1 MPVVGL
7 ALAAAL
13 SIGAASCA
21 SQSRDETGSSSPAHS
36 SLRMPDG
43 KEWLTQNLSLDIADS
58 YCFDDREANCRRY
71 GRLYTWQSAQ
81 QACRLL
87 GDRWRLPTDDDWREL
102 AGHYGGAF
110 DGAEG
115 SGKAAYQ
122 ALLTGGRSGFDAVLG
137 GGRALDEVPVV
148 RFRFNRNR
156 TTGTG
161 YDDLDGHGFY
171 WTATDIDAASAP
183 FYNFGRGSLT
193 LYRQPEGEKARAFA
207 VRCLR

>member
-1 MPVVGL
+1 MIVRSAPSRMPTVTL
-7 ALAAAL
+7 ALAAAF

-21 SQSRDETGSSSPAHS
+21 NRSQVETGRSTPAHS

-43 KEWLTQNLSLDIADS
+43 KEWLTQNLGLDTADS
-58 YCFDDREANCRRY
+58 YCFDDRAANCRRY
-71 GRLYTWQSAQ
+71 GRLYTWPSAQ
-81 QACRLL
+81 QACRRL

-102 AGHYGGAF
+102 ASHYGGAF

-122 ALLTGGRSGFDAVLG
+122 ALVTGGRSGFNATLG
-137 GGRALDEVPVV
+137 GGRALEDGE
-148 RFRFNRNR
+148 
-156 TTGTG
+156 

-171 WTATDIDAASAP
+171 WTQSEIDAASAP

-207 VRCLR
+207 VRCVR

>member
-1 MPVVGL
+1 MIVRPADSAPTRMLLVAI
-7 ALAAAL
+7 ALAAAF

-21 SQSRDETGSSSPAHS
+21 SHSQDETGDSKPVHS

-43 KEWLTQNLSLDIADS
+43 KEWLTQNLSLETAGS
-58 YCFDDREANCRRY
+58 YCFDDREPNCRRY
-71 GRLYTWQSAQ
+71 GRLYTWPSAQ

-102 AGHYGGAF
+102 AGYYGGAF

-115 SGKAAYQ
+115 SGRAAYQ
-122 ALLTGGRSGFDAVLG
+122 ALLTGGRSGFNAVLG
-137 GGRALDEVPVV
+137 GGRALDDGE
-148 RFRFNRNR
+148 
-156 TTGTG
+156 

-171 WTATDIDAASAP
+171 WTQSEIDAAIAL

-193 LYRQPEGEKARAFA
+193 LYRQPDGEKARAFA
-207 VRCLR
+207 VRCVR